1 MHKKTTF
8 FGRLATTAIHFLVQK
23 TLVNTATFFGH
34 IGDLA
39 NGDPLYKLRPRVQ
52 FLFSSPPFFLLA
64 LFIPKVFFGLTGK
77 ANLPFGLF
85 FLSNGCCLQ
94 FSSGKFSR
102 YGFGLYVNYKLL
114 FSLTKFTSFEAFC
127 SLLVK

>member
-52 FLFSSPPFFLLA
+52 FLFSPPPFFLLA

-85 FLSNGCCLQ
+85 FSVKWLLSAIYFRQVSFLDMVLA
-94 FSSGKFSR
+94 FT
-102 YGFGLYVNYKLL
+102 
-114 FSLTKFTSFEAFC
+114 LTISYCFR
-127 SLLVK
+127 

>member
-85 FLSNGCCLQ
+85 FFCQMAVVCNFRQVSFLDMVLA
-94 FSSGKFSR
+94 FT
-102 YGFGLYVNYKLL
+102 
-114 FSLTKFTSFEAFC
+114 LTISYCFR
-127 SLLVK
+127 